1 MARCP
6 DCGHMN
12 DESRKFCTACGS
24 PLDPDVRLIQSIE
37 KSKRPAAEP
46 VQKQEEEE
54 KKRKPIALQNDD
66 EDDYEFSRHEE
77 EKSSVVPWI
86 IAGIAVVAVIAVC
99 VLLL

>member
-12 DESRKFCTACGS
+12 DDSRKFCTACGS

-46 VQKQEEEE
+46 VKKQEEEE
-54 KKRKPIALQNDD
+54 KKKKPIALQNDD
-66 EDDYEFSRHEE
+66 DDYEFTRHEE
-77 EKSSVVPWI
+77 EKSSAVPWV
-86 IAGIAVVAVIAVC
+86 IAGLVAIAVIVAC
-99 VLLL
+99 VLLLK